1 MASFTSTILMADLRA
16 ELADRPAELRRG
28 GQAWALRRRPTYGLA
43 IRAALALDPQASRLS
58 ERELAVLADI
68 AWHQPITPADLDAL
82 FGTAVS
88 RDLLAR
94 LRAEGLIAHGPRS
107 PTPGAPRSWVT
118 TEAFLDRF
126 GLETLQDLP
135 DPPAQ
140 EELTQETRAEMS
152 PRSPDQ
158 TNAPLPRSG
167 PEDDSA
173 I

>member
-1 MASFTSTILMADLRA
+1 MADLRA

-94 LRAEGLIAHGPRS
+94 LRAEGLIAHGIRS

-126 GLETLQDLP
+126 GLESLQDLP
-135 DPPAQ
+135 GPPALGLEGLVQ
-140 EELTQETRAEMS
+140 EKEAKISAPS
-152 PRSPDQ
+152 PEQ
-158 TNAPLPRSG
+158 TGVPVTWSK
-167 PEDDSA
+167 PEDDGA
-173 I
+173 A